1 MKKKGLKIPVKTLCT
16 QKELKFMS
24 GKQKALI
31 YPLLEKI
38 LLFW

>member
-1 MKKKGLKIPVKTLCT
+1 
-16 QKELKFMS
+16 MS

-38 LLFW
+38 LLFWWKKTCL